1 MLRECVWVLDHSSDA
16 GNHHKG
22 ASEETEAKIYLDPWF
37 IFVGYNVG
45 ASEEISGEANGSR

>member
-1 MLRECVWVLDHSSDA
+1 VLDHSSDA